1 MSSSEQETQQAIH
14 YEENNHPVQE
24 AELTDA
30 QEYPVTEETANQEEH
45 KKNTSLRSNEDRS
58 SFVHGLSV
66 GLGLGCIATFAIMW
80 IAVFFTP
87 KLPPAVTYESLLAI
101 FIYPLIYLLAV
112 GLVALTAGIVRQY
125 YTHEHR
131 L

>member
-1 MSSSEQETQQAIH
+1 MAASEETQQSVH
-14 YEENNHPVQE
+14 YEEDNHQVQE
-24 AELTDA
+24 TELGDA

-45 KKNTSLRSNEDRS
+45 KKNASLRSNEDRG

-80 IAVFFTP
+80 ITVFFTP
-87 KLPPAVTYESLLAI
+87 QLPPSITYENLLAV

-125 YTHEHR
+125 YTHGHK

>member
-1 MSSSEQETQQAIH
+1 MAASEQETQQGVH
-14 YEENNHPVQE
+14 YEENNHQVQE
-24 AELTDA
+24 TELGDA

-45 KKNTSLRSNEDRS
+45 KKNVSSKSADDKG

-66 GLGLGCIATFAIMW
+66 GLGLGCIATFVIMW

-87 KLPPAVTYESLLAI
+87 KLPPSITYENLLVI
-101 FIYPLIYLLAV
+101 FIFPLIYMLAV

-125 YTHEHR
+125 YTHGHK

>member
-1 MSSSEQETQQAIH
+1 MAASEQETQQGVH
-14 YEENNHPVQE
+14 YEENNHQVQE
-24 AELTDA
+24 TELGDA

-45 KKNTSLRSNEDRS
+45 KKNVSSKSADDKG

-66 GLGLGCIATFAIMW
+66 GLGLGCIATFVIMW

-87 KLPPAVTYESLLAI
+87 KLPPSITYENLLAI
-101 FIYPLIYLLAV
+101 FIFPLIYMLAV
-112 GLVALTAGIVRQY
+112 GLVALTAGVVRQY
-125 YTHEHR
+125 YTHGDK

>member
-1 MSSSEQETQQAIH
+1 MAASEETQQSVH
-14 YEENNHPVQE
+14 YEEDNHQVQE
-24 AELTDA
+24 TELGDA

-45 KKNTSLRSNEDRS
+45 KKNASLRSNEDRG

-80 IAVFFTP
+80 ITVFFTP
-87 KLPPAVTYESLLAI
+87 QLPPSITYENLLAI

-125 YTHEHR
+125 YTHEHK

>member
-1 MSSSEQETQQAIH
+1 MAASEQETQQGVH
-14 YEENNHPVQE
+14 YEENNHQVQE
-24 AELTDA
+24 TELGDA

-45 KKNTSLRSNEDRS
+45 KKNVSSKSADDKG

-66 GLGLGCIATFAIMW
+66 GLGLGCIATFVIMW

-87 KLPPAVTYESLLAI
+87 KLPPSITYENLLAI
-101 FIYPLIYLLAV
+101 FIFPLIYMLAV

-125 YTHEHR
+125 YAHGHK